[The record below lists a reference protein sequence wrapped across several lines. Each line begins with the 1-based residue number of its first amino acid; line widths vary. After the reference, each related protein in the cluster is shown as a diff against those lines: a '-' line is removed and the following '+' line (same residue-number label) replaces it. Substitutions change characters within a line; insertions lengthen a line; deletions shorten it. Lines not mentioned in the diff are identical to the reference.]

1 LAQGEIG
8 RLQIKLAIINPLSVI
23 QQMYES
29 MTPLI
34 VKNKQSLIL
43 DIPSSLPQIMA
54 DKDRLQQILF
64 NLIDNASKYNME
76 NEKIILSVT
85 ARNNHLVFSIR
96 DSGKGIPEEDKINIF
111 DPYTRLESNKR
122 STLGMGLGLAICKI
136 LVELHRGQIWVESEP
151 NKGSTFSFTIPL
163 SES

>member
-1 LAQGEIG
+1 
-8 RLQIKLAIINPLSVI
+8 VI
-23 QQMYES
+23 QQVYES

-43 DIPSSLPQIMA
+43 DISSSLPQIMA

-85 ARNNHLVFSIR
+85 ARNNILYW
-96 DSGKGIPEEDKINIF
+96 IN
-111 DPYTRLESNKR
+111 
-122 STLGMGLGLAICKI
+122 
-136 LVELHRGQIWVESEP
+136 Q
-151 NKGSTFSFTIPL
+151 
-163 SES
+163 